1 MELLC
6 VFASMAALFLFCAF
20 LTLRCGLHSAL
31 APLTALSAAVLWLT
45 LWGMAGP
52 LLAGAWILF
61 AAFAALGIWALWPC
75 KGARPAYAKLASPG
89 AILFWGMTA
98 AFAVY
103 FFLRQPMAT
112 GFDELNLWATAV
124 KVTKVD
130 NSLYSNAVLG
140 TPWAVTQNPGL
151 PLLSYFFSFF
161 GAYADWKIYLAY
173 NALAFAVFAAV
184 LGGMGF
190 SRWRLAVPLAAVLW
204 CVPYFLSLIHI
215 SEPTRH

>member
-61 AAFAALGIWALWPC
+61 AAFAALGIWALWPR
-75 KGARPAYAKLASPG
+75 KGARPDYQKLASPG
-89 AILFWGMTA
+89 AVLFWGMTA

-161 GAYADWKIYLAY
+161 GALRRLEDLPGLQRPGLCGVCRRAGRDGL
-173 NALAFAVFAAV
+173 FPH
-184 LGGMGF
+184 GGWRC
-190 SRWRLAVPLAAVLW
+190 RWRRFCGA
-204 CVPYFLSLIHI
+204 C
-215 SEPTRH
+215 PTSSPPTTTPST

>member
-61 AAFAALGIWALWPC
+61 AAFAVLGIWALWPR
-75 KGARPAYAKLASPG
+75 KGAKPDYKKLASPG
-89 AILFWGMTA
+89 AVLFWGMTV

-103 FFLRQPMAT
+103 FFVRQPMAT

-151 PLLSYFFSFF
+151 TSSAFSAAMPTGRSTWPTTLWPSRYSLPCWAGWASPAGGWPCRRPRCC
-161 GAYADWKIYLAY
+161 GA
-173 NALAFAVFAAV
+173 
-184 LGGMGF
+184 
-190 SRWRLAVPLAAVLW
+190 
-204 CVPYFLSLIHI
+204 C
-215 SEPTRH
+215 PTSSPPTIIPST